1 MDDKTLLQAIKK
13 NPEKGWEILINQYSG
28 LMYHIVKGQIGSLG
42 DSEVEDCVSEVF
54 LEAYKSIKGY
64 NSDRASLKAYL
75 ATIATRKAIDRFR
88 KVKPILELNEE
99 IEVKDSEE
107 EFLDSLIKEEDK
119 KALIDAIS
127 DLGEPDK
134 SLILGRFW
142 MNKTS
147 RELGGLFE
155 LTANA
160 VDQRISRSL
169 KKLRLIL
176 GGEGV

>member
-1 MDDKTLLQAIKK
+1 MDDKTLLQAIRK
-13 NPEKGWEILINQYSG
+13 NPEKGWEILIKQYSG

-42 DSEVEDCVSEVF
+42 DSEAEDCVSEVF
-54 LEAYKSIKGY
+54 LEAYRNIGKY
-64 NSDRASLKAYL
+64 NPDRASLKAFL

-99 IEVKDSEE
+99 VVVQDSGE
-107 EFLDSLIKEEDK
+107 EFLDSLIREEDK
-119 KALIDAIS
+119 KALVNAIS
-127 DLGEPDK
+127 ELGEPDK

-142 MNKTS
+142 TNKTS
-147 RELGGLFE
+147 KELGSLFE

-160 VDQRISRSL
+160 VDQRISRTL
-169 KKLRLIL
+169 KKLKLVL